1 MTNSLSHQAMSAMIL
16 AAGFG
21 KRLLPLTEKT
31 PKALL
36 KVQGEPLIVHQIHR
50 LVRAGMGPIVIN
62 LGHLG
67 DKIEHYLGDGLGFG
81 VDILY
86 SYEDPPL
93 ETAGGIIKAL
103 PLLGANPFVVVSAD
117 IYTDFPYEN
126 LPKRP
131 QGLAH
136 VVVVDN
142 PSWHANGDFGLT
154 DRRIISNQGKPTY
167 TFANIGVYS
176 PELFEGAPE
185 GVLRLGP
192 WLRQAIERQRVTG
205 EHYKGIWHNI
215 GTLKELET
223 LGILI
228 N

>member
-1 MTNSLSHQAMSAMIL
+1 MTKPLSDGSRPAMIL

-50 LVRAGMGPIVIN
+50 LLQAGMGPIVIN

-67 DKIEHYLGDGLGFG
+67 SQIEQYLGDGRSFG
-81 VDILY
+81 TNILY

-103 PLLGANPFVVVSAD
+103 PLLGHNPFVVVSGD
-117 IYTDFPYEN
+117 VYTDFPYRS
-126 LPKRP
+126 LPIQP

-142 PSWHANGDFGLT
+142 PVWHLKGDFGLT
-154 DRRIISNQGKPTY
+154 AHQKITNQGEVTY
-167 TFANIGVYS
+167 TFGNIGVYS
-176 PELFEGAPE
+176 PALFNGAPQ
-185 GVLRLGP
+185 GILRLGP
-192 WLRQAIERQRVTG
+192 WLREAIEKEQVTG
-205 EHYKGIWHNI
+205 EHYKGLWYNV
-215 GTLKELET
+215 GTLKELEA
-223 LGILI
+223 LASL
-228 N
+228 